1 MQNLYFGRR
10 ARRRQRLKRFVVPAW
25 LLSVAALALGI
36 PGAESG
42 SALLSL
48 LDDRSIAVVH
58 AMTNPPSR
66 DQIGANENTEATLR
80 FRRATFNSRPAP
92 EPSPSEPATGT
103 TVAPAPAPGGSI
115 TEIIYAAAAEFGID
129 GGYLLGVAQ
138 CESTLNPQA
147 HNPAGYHGLFQYDS
161 GTWAAYG
168 YGSIYDPVAQA
179 RTTARLL
186 AMGQSSRWPNCA

>member
-1 MQNLYFGRR
+1 MHNLYFGRR
-10 ARRRQRLKRFVVPAW
+10 ARRRERLKRLVVPAW
-25 LLSVAALALGI
+25 LLSVAALALGV
-36 PGAESG
+36 PGAEG
-42 SALLSL
+42 GLDLLSR
-48 LDDRSIAVVH
+48 LDDRATAVVH
-58 AMTNPPSR
+58 AITNPPSR
-66 DQIGANENTEATLR
+66 DQIGSVDNTEATLR
-80 FRRATFNSRPAP
+80 FRRATFNSRPLP
-92 EPSPSEPATGT
+92 EPSPSPTAPGP
-103 TVAPAPAPGGSI
+103 TVPPAPAPEGSI

-138 CESTLNPQA
+138 CESALNPQA

-179 RTTARLL
+179 RTTSRLL